1 MPLGAFKN
9 KSFENRFFAFAPKKC
24 PEGLL
29 MHPLAQPSR
38 APTTTAERDR
48 TLIKLLRDTS
58 GCCCA
63 YSWWALFFPPVDV
76 VQKKNMLEE
85 TNR

>member
-9 KSFENRFFAFAPKKC
+9 QSFENLLFAFAPKKC

-48 TLIKLLRDTS
+48 TLKSLRETS

-63 YSWWALFFPPVDV
+63 YSWWALFCHQLMWFR
-76 VQKKNMLEE
+76 KKHVGR
-85 TNR
+85 NR